1 MKIKFKVAILAILAI
16 STSTSAKSQV
26 LISVLFG
33 DKLNSEKIEFGL
45 KGGFNQSYFSEP
57 SEAEGLNNFNLGFY
71 FHFQLKENS
80 YLSTGVLVKSTL
92 GARGMSTYPIGD
104 ADFDSVFIDGEL
116 IKKVHYFHVPLMWQQ
131 RFNQRWY
138 LEGGFQVGLRSKAED
153 IFELEDSFGGDLNYE
168 SDTRDNYKRLDFGLV
183 GGVGY
188 KWKQLPKSVS
198 SGINYYYGLTDI
210 SKEVGE
216 TYQNSSI
223 YIYIKVPIGSGS

>member
-1 MKIKFKVAILAILAI
+1 MKIIYKVAILAIIAI

-26 LISVLFG
+26 LISILFG

-71 FHFQLKENS
+71 FHVNLKENS

-104 ADFDSVFIDGEL
+104 ADFDNVFVDGEL

-153 IFELEDSFGGDLNYE
+153 IFELEESFGGDLNYKN
-168 SDTRDNYKRLDFGLV
+168 DTRDNYKRLDFGLV

-188 KWKQLPKSVS
+188 KWKQQPKSVS
-198 SGINYYYGLTDI
+198 SGVNYYYGLTDI
-210 SKEVGE
+210 SKVAGE
-216 TYQNSSI
+216 SYQNSSI
-223 YIYIKVPIGSGS
+223 YIYIKVPIGTGG

>member
-1 MKIKFKVAILAILAI
+1 MKIIYKVAILAIIAI

-26 LISVLFG
+26 LISILFG

-71 FHFQLKENS
+71 FHVNLKENS

-104 ADFDSVFIDGEL
+104 ADFDNVFVDGEL

-153 IFELEDSFGGDLNYE
+153 IFELEESFGGDLNYKN
-168 SDTRDNYKRLDFGLV
+168 DTRDNYKRLDFGLV

-188 KWKQLPKSVS
+188 KWKKQPKSVS
-198 SGINYYYGLTDI
+198 SGVNYYYGLTDI
-210 SKEVGE
+210 SKVAGE
-216 TYQNSSI
+216 SYQNSSI
-223 YIYIKVPIGSGS
+223 YIYIKVPIGTGG

>member
-1 MKIKFKVAILAILAI
+1 MKIEFKVAILAILAI

>member
-210 SKEVGE
+210 SKVVGE

-223 YIYIKVPIGSGS
+223 YIYIKVPVGSGS

>member
-1 MKIKFKVAILAILAI
+1 MKIKFKVAILAIIAI

-104 ADFDSVFIDGEL
+104 ADFDSIFIDGEL

-223 YIYIKVPIGSGS
+223 FIYIKVPIGSGS

>member
-1 MKIKFKVAILAILAI
+1 MKIKFKVAILAIIAI

-104 ADFDSVFIDGEL
+104 ADFDSIFIDGEL

-210 SKEVGE
+210 SKVVGE